1 MDRTDELNSRIFER
15 NNISNNLNIRFDPR
29 SLSTKYTL
37 PQSINELNNFKNLTS
52 DNKIG
57 SLDEYAEKINDES
70 ILRNQIYPLQNC
82 SSNQYIPDKNSDLYN
97 YEMTNTNNPTQQ
109 LFPGLFKKN
118 IFSNTGNSENS
129 ENLENLENDKKQL
142 FNNDTRQQLKN
153 S

>member
-1 MDRTDELNSRIFER
+1 MDRNDELNSRIFER

-37 PQSINELNNFKNLTS
+37 PQSIDELNKFKTLTS

-70 ILRNQIYPLQNC
+70 ILRNQIYPLQN
-82 SSNQYIPDKNSDLYN
+82 SSTNQYIPDKNSDLYK
-97 YEMTNTNNPTQQ
+97 YEMTNSNNTTQQ

-118 IFSNTGNSENS
+118 IFSKS
-129 ENLENLENDKKQL
+129 ENLDTSENLDSDTKQL
-142 FNNDTRQQLKN
+142 FNNDSRQQLKN

>member
-97 YEMTNTNNPTQQ
+97 YEMNNSNNPTQQ

-118 IFSNTGNSENS
+118 IFSKS
-129 ENLENLENDKKQL
+129 ENLDTSENLENDKKQL